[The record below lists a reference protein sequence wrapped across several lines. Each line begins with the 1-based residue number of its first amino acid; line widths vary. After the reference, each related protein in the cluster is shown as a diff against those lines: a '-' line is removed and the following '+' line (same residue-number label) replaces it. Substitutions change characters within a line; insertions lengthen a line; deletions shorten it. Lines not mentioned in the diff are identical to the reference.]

1 MNIRPFL
8 HSGFWTQT
16 VVPVVVGLLL
26 MLLPDWGHELR
37 AQSLSPASH
46 DFGTVLIGSSKTT
59 TFTIQNSFA
68 TDIGLSS
75 IQASAPFSAANGCP
89 GLIAPGASC
98 TIQVSFTPTVAGSYS
113 RTLSVTWSPNG
124 LPPPPPGEP
133 PPGGTLTASLTG
145 VAPPVL
151 IAVDDSATTSQGTL
165 ASIPVLANDT
175 GGVQPLSISVVG
187 SPSHGTATISGKTI
201 NYTPTA
207 GFSGADSFVY
217 TVEDAIGQIDSA
229 TVTITVPSV
238 APPPAL
244 IAVPDSATTSPGTP
258 VSIPVLANDTG
269 GTPPLTISAVTAQ
282 NSNGTVSIDAS
293 QTQLS
298 YTPNPGFTG
307 TATFSYT
314 VRDKAGQTDSATV
327 TVTVTAPP
335 PVPPP
340 ALIAVDDS
348 AATPQGTSV
357 SIPVLANDAGGTPP
371 LTISAVAAQNS
382 NGTVTIDASQTQLSY
397 TPNPGFT
404 GTATFSY
411 TVRDKA
417 GQTDSATVTVEVTV
431 TAPPPAPP
439 APIAID
445 INPITTVGSQITIDV
460 LGNITGGTPP
470 LTIVSVTAPSH
481 GTVTIRGGTIIYIPT
496 PGYSG
501 TDSFSYTVQDA
512 TGQISTGTITVTI
525 TASEKSPQELL
536 EDAASNPNAQE
547 VGRTIGNLCS
557 GQEVGAEFLRDC
569 EPLIEAAKNNSPEVS
584 LALDQITPSTTGN
597 APTIA
602 QTNVQTQML
611 NIRSRLSSVRNGI
624 LGVDI
629 ERLNIQQGGWTL
641 SGRDLRY
648 LLASVDGGGVP
659 SAEMKTDLGAL
670 GVFASGT
677 VNLGNKDRTGN
688 QAGFDFKTFALTAG
702 IDYRFTDQL
711 VLGTAF
717 SYVANDNQIDGNGG
731 SLDAQGYSLT
741 LYGTYY
747 RSDNFYLDGI
757 IDYGWDDYDQQ
768 RNVNYSLPD
777 TSVRQRFNSDYG
789 GQQFFVDVGAGYN
802 FTRGDWTFG
811 PEVRLSYLDVRVD
824 PFQERANNGDS
835 GSAWTV
841 AIDEQNLQSLVSR
854 VGGRVNYL
862 IEQSWGVLQPQ
873 AELSWLHEF
882 KSNNRV
888 VRGQFVEGGIGP
900 DNLFYLLTD
909 PVDPDYFELSL
920 GVVARFNKGPAALLQ
935 YRTLFGY
942 DHLNQN
948 AITAQIRWEF

>member
-1 MNIRPFL
+1 M
-8 HSGFWTQT
+8 
-16 VVPVVVGLLL
+16 
-26 MLLPDWGHELR
+26 
-37 AQSLSPASH
+37 
-46 DFGTVLIGSSKTT
+46 
-59 TFTIQNSFA
+59 
-68 TDIGLSS
+68 
-75 IQASAPFSAANGCP
+75 
-89 GLIAPGASC
+89 
-98 TIQVSFTPTVAGSYS
+98 
-113 RTLSVTWSPNG
+113 
-124 LPPPPPGEP
+124 
-133 PPGGTLTASLTG
+133 
-145 VAPPVL
+145 
-151 IAVDDSATTSQGTL
+151 
-165 ASIPVLANDT
+165 
-175 GGVQPLSISVVG
+175 
-187 SPSHGTATISGKTI
+187 
-201 NYTPTA
+201 
-207 GFSGADSFVY
+207 
-217 TVEDAIGQIDSA
+217 
-229 TVTITVPSV
+229 
-238 APPPAL
+238 
-244 IAVPDSATTSPGTP
+244 
-258 VSIPVLANDTG
+258 
-269 GTPPLTISAVTAQ
+269 
-282 NSNGTVSIDAS
+282 
-293 QTQLS
+293 
-298 YTPNPGFTG
+298 
-307 TATFSYT
+307 
-314 VRDKAGQTDSATV
+314 RDKAGQTDSATV
-327 TVTVTAPP
+327 TVEVTATAPP
-335 PVPPP
+335 PTP
-340 ALIAVDDS
+340 LIAVDDS

-357 SIPVLANDAGGTPP
+357 SIPVLANDTGGTPP
-371 LTISAVAAQNS
+371 LTISAVAAQSS

>member
-1 MNIRPFL
+1 M
-8 HSGFWTQT
+8 T
-16 VVPVVVGLLL
+16 VTVTSTAP
-26 MLLPDWGHELR
+26 P
-37 AQSLSPASH
+37 PAS
-46 DFGTVLIGSSKTT
+46 
-59 TFTIQNSFA
+59 
-68 TDIGLSS
+68 
-75 IQASAPFSAANGCP
+75 
-89 GLIAPGASC
+89 
-98 TIQVSFTPTVAGSYS
+98 
-113 RTLSVTWSPNG
+113 
-124 LPPPPPGEP
+124 
-133 PPGGTLTASLTG
+133 
-145 VAPPVL
+145 L
-151 IAVDDSATTSQGTL
+151 IAVPDSAATRQGTPVTIPVL
-165 ASIPVLANDT
+165 ANDTGGTPPLSISAVTAPSHGAATISGNAILYTPDAGYSGPDSFGYTVEDAAGQTDSTTVTVTVQAKLIAVPDSAATPQGTPIAIPVLANDT
-175 GGVQPLSISVVG
+175 GGVQPLSISAVTAPSHGAATISGSAILYTPDAGYSGPDSFGYTVEDAAGQTDSTTVTVTVTPPKLTAVPDSAATPQGTPVVIPVLANDTG
-187 SPSHGTATISGKTI
+187 GVQPLSISAVTAPSHGTATISGKTI
-201 NYTPTA
+201 SYTPTA
-207 GFSGADSFVY
+207 GFSGADSFGY
-217 TVEDAIGQIDSA
+217 TVQDA
-229 TVTITVPSV
+229 
-238 APPPAL
+238 
-244 IAVPDSATTSPGTP
+244 
-258 VSIPVLANDTG
+258 
-269 GTPPLTISAVTAQ
+269 
-282 NSNGTVSIDAS
+282 
-293 QTQLS
+293 
-298 YTPNPGFTG
+298 
-307 TATFSYT
+307 
-314 VRDKAGQTDSATV
+314 AGQTDSTTV
-327 TVTVTAPP
+327 TVTVTPP
-335 PVPPP
+335 KLTAVP
-340 ALIAVDDS
+340 DS
-348 AATPQGTSV
+348 ASTSV
-357 SIPVLANDAGGTPP
+357 GTP
-371 LTISAVAAQNS
+371 V
-382 NGTVTIDASQTQLSY
+382 
-397 TPNPGFT
+397 
-404 GTATFSY
+404 
-411 TVRDKA
+411 
-417 GQTDSATVTVEVTV
+417 
-431 TAPPPAPP
+431 
-439 APIAID
+439 
-445 INPITTVGSQITIDV
+445 TIDV
-460 LGNITGGTPP
+460 LDNDTGGVQP
-470 LTIVSVTAPSH
+470 LSISAVTAPSH
-481 GTVTIRGGTIIYIPT
+481 GAATISGKTISYTPT
-496 PGYSG
+496 TGYSG
-501 TDSFSYTVQDA
+501 ADSFGYTVQDA
-512 TGQISTGTITVTI
+512 AGQTDSTTVTV
-525 TASEKSPQELL
+525 TVNKRRL
-536 EDAASNPNAQE
+536 EDATTNPNAKA
-547 VGRTIGNLCS
+547 VGRAIDGVCS
-557 GQEVGAEFLRDC
+557 QQAATANFMRDC
-569 EPLIEAAKNNSPEVS
+569 NALINSPNPGP
-584 LALDQITPSTTGN
+584 ALEQITPSTAGN

-611 NIRSRLSSVRNGI
+611 NIRSRLSSLRSGI

-677 VNLGNKDRTGN
+677 VNLGNKDRTDN
-688 QAGFDFKTFALTAG
+688 QAGFDFKTFALAAG

-717 SYVANDNQIDGNGG
+717 SYTANDNQIDGNGG

-757 IDYGWDDYDQQ
+757 IDYGWDNYDQQ

-862 IEQSWGVLQPQ
+862 IEQPWGVLQPQ

-942 DHLNQN
+942 DYLNQN